1 MLLRA
6 YEQYYN
12 SIVLPASYLNELDLQ
27 MITEEDHYEVTEE
40 EVKVYIHGVQQLE
53 EAIVEMS
60 EDKHIIDGI
69 DRIWRQKLQEIQKII
84 SQVCYSLTSWCS
96 VVHLKQVWL
105 SWSFCVDGSLF
116 VLLYLPRHRF
126 QSSNDHSCGSSPRS
140 SMDSDEGSL
149 WDVDVEFMLHCG
161 SSILFDGF
169 VGGQHCFGIHAAS
182 QSLYSWGDCGS
193 LFDFWLFVCT
203 KNSSGDD
210 CLGWLDRPII
220 CICLSVSRALRFCLF
235 FLDDHCEWITDSTL
249 SVHNEKI
256 APFIQSKVFFSFSE
270 SSIVAILLLDEF
282 SLSFHRISWFDPL
295 PIVFYV
301 PLLLS
306 LRFSTIQ
313 KGLEIYSQFN
323 IVIELA
329 KPFLTLFD
337 AFRKRIPSSTFTV
350 DYNQQYIEPIAQYI
364 IQQHDNRKPFSLYS
378 KIVENKTFVFWF
390 IQWNDAFHRHRNI
403 MRIISLVSH
412 FILIESLLRYAECAA
427 ADSIDSTTSKA
438 EEEWKESCWTWD
450 S

>member
-140 SMDSDEGSL
+140 SMDSHEGSHVAL
-149 WDVDVEFMLHCG
+149 WILNLVWWLCWRSALLWNTCSEPIVIFLRRLRL
-161 SSILFDGF
+161 SIRFL
-169 VGGQHCFGIHAAS
+169 
-182 QSLYSWGDCGS
+182 
-193 LFDFWLFVCT
+193 
-203 KNSSGDD
+203 
-210 CLGWLDRPII
+210 II
-220 CICLSVSRALRFCLF
+220 CMY
-235 FLDDHCEWITDSTL
+235 
-249 SVHNEKI
+249 K
-256 APFIQSKVFFSFSE
+256 
-270 SSIVAILLLDEF
+270 EF
-282 SLSFHRISWFDPL
+282 
-295 PIVFYV
+295 
-301 PLLLS
+301 
-306 LRFSTIQ
+306 
-313 KGLEIYSQFN
+313 
-323 IVIELA
+323 
-329 KPFLTLFD
+329 
-337 AFRKRIPSSTFTV
+337 
-350 DYNQQYIEPIAQYI
+350 
-364 IQQHDNRKPFSLYS
+364 
-378 KIVENKTFVFWF
+378 
-390 IQWNDAFHRHRNI
+390 
-403 MRIISLVSH
+403 
-412 FILIESLLRYAECAA
+412 
-427 ADSIDSTTSKA
+427 
-438 EEEWKESCWTWD
+438 
-450 S
+450 